1 MIYFDNAATTKVRQE
16 AVDIMVKAMTV
27 DFANPSALHSFGHRV
42 EKEIELARD
51 KVARALK
58 VKASEI
64 YFISCGT
71 EGNNIAIRSF
81 GDNGHNKE
89 FITTEIEHSSVKKT
103 YESLG
108 LNNLKVLSVI
118 HEGRIDL
125 EELENSIDENTAM
138 VSIMHV
144 NNEIGVVN
152 PIEEIGNIIKKK
164 NKDCI
169 FHVDGIQGFGKVG
182 LDLNKAKVDIYTI
195 SGHKFHAPK
204 GIGAMFVRDG
214 VNVRP
219 VITGG
224 GQERGISS
232 GTENVPGIL
241 ALGEM
246 CEIIGN
252 NLMDNYARVMEVKNH
267 LIEKLEKM
275 DDIII
280 NSKGENF
287 SPYILNVSI
296 KDVRG
301 EVLLHYLESKE
312 IYISTGSACNKNN
325 ISPVI
330 KALGVDGDHALGTV
344 RISFSDEST
353 IEECDEF
360 FKEFE
365 VAVNDI
371 RSIVG
376 RN

>member
-1 MIYFDNAATTKVRQE
+1 MIYFDNAATTKVRKE

-27 DFANPSALHSFGHRV
+27 DFANPSALHSFGHGV
-42 EKEIELARD
+42 EKKIELARD
-51 KVARALK
+51 KVAKALD
-58 VKASEI
+58 VKPSEV

-81 GDNGHNKE
+81 GDNSQKKK
-89 FITTEIEHSSVKKT
+89 FITTEIEHSSVRKT

-108 LNNLKVLSVI
+108 LENLKVLSVNDN
-118 HEGRIDL
+118 GRIDL
-125 EELENSIDENTAM
+125 EELEEVIDENTAM
-138 VSIMHV
+138 VSVMHV

-152 PIEEIGNIIKKK
+152 PIEEIGKIIKNK
-164 NKDCI
+164 NRDCI
-169 FHVDGIQGFGKVG
+169 FHVDGIQGFGKVP
-182 LDLNKAKVDIYTI
+182 LDLRNAKVDIYTI

-204 GIGAMFVRDG
+204 GIGAMYVREG
-214 VNVRP
+214 VNVKP

-224 GQERGISS
+224 GQERGLSS

-241 ALGEM
+241 AIGEM
-246 CEIIGN
+246 CEIMSK
-252 NLMDNYARVMEVKNH
+252 NLGVNYSRVMEVKNN

-296 KDVRG
+296 KYVRG

-312 IYISTGSACNKNN
+312 MYISTGSACNKNN

-330 KALGVDGDHALGTV
+330 KALGVDKNHALGTV

-353 IEECDEF
+353 IEESNEF

-365 VAVNDI
+365 LAVKDI